1 MPDFEGDAFAN
12 LEELSR
18 SGYNLLI
25 RGQRYGKFFALKAL
39 APEHK
44 DDYYYQQLLRKEFD
58 LSLGMNHPNIIRV
71 YSLEN
76 VEPYGLCIVMEYVNG
91 RTLDEY
97 LKESPT
103 KGSRRHVAEQILD
116 AMSYYHSQQI
126 VHRDIKPSN
135 VLVTTNGDNVRII
148 DFGLSDADYY
158 AVLKEP
164 AFSKQYAS
172 PEQLR
177 QEELDCRTD
186 IYSFGLMLRE
196 MFPHSYRRM
205 ARRCCRP
212 LREQRYASAE
222 AVRKALFSPWKS
234 ILAIVV
240 AILTAAAV
248 WAGCYAS
255 KHVNTEPFDIVAPSG
270 QTLQCRIV
278 ESEAHILGGS
288 KPEGLLVIPHEVRH
302 GLRRYPVAA
311 IDSNAFRFELG
322 ITGLSLPE
330 GLEALGASAFQECSN
345 LTDTLILPESLEFV
359 ERGAFCGTHVT
370 HVVLRSRNLCS
381 DKEDLYRNLFLS
393 CKHLQQLTIAPTV
406 EKLFPALLS
415 GSHIASIVTPDN
427 WTEIPYAAFSA
438 VEGLQHLHLSP
449 RIKSIGISA
458 FWATSTSHIV
468 LPDSVESMQGYTF
481 RWAQCRYLEMGS
493 QMRYIGS
500 DALAN
505 MERLDTLV
513 IRAPYPPECNNY
525 PFEGTN
531 VGHIVLMVPPQSKDR
546 YKADANFSS
555 FNIVSIE

>member
-1 MPDFEGDAFAN
+1 M
-12 LEELSR
+12 
-18 SGYNLLI
+18 
-25 RGQRYGKFFALKAL
+25 
-39 APEHK
+39 
-44 DDYYYQQLLRKEFD
+44 
-58 LSLGMNHPNIIRV
+58 
-71 YSLEN
+71 
-76 VEPYGLCIVMEYVNG
+76 
-91 RTLDEY
+91 
-97 LKESPT
+97 
-103 KGSRRHVAEQILD
+103 
-116 AMSYYHSQQI
+116 
-126 VHRDIKPSN
+126 
-135 VLVTTNGDNVRII
+135 
-148 DFGLSDADYY
+148 
-158 AVLKEP
+158 
-164 AFSKQYAS
+164 
-172 PEQLR
+172 
-177 QEELDCRTD
+177 
-186 IYSFGLMLRE
+186 
-196 MFPHSYRRM
+196 
-205 ARRCCRP
+205 
-212 LREQRYASAE
+212 
-222 AVRKALFSPWKS
+222 
-234 ILAIVV
+234 
-240 AILTAAAV
+240 
-248 WAGCYAS
+248 
-255 KHVNTEPFDIVAPSG
+255 
-270 QTLQCRIV
+270 
-278 ESEAHILGGS
+278 
-288 KPEGLLVIPHEVRH
+288 
-302 GLRRYPVAA
+302 
-311 IDSNAFRFELG
+311 
-322 ITGLSLPE
+322 
-330 GLEALGASAFQECSN
+330 
-345 LTDTLILPESLEFV
+345 ILPESLEFV

-546 YKADANFSS
+546 YKADANFAS